1 VVAKKEPPMPFRSAD
16 YQGTFNPT
24 ELEQLHLAYTC
35 CCELLERCPS
45 THEDKDRLARLVIRV
60 FEESNHDPELTA
72 SRAAELARL
81 FD

>member
-1 VVAKKEPPMPFRSAD
+1 MPFRSAE

-24 ELEQLHLAYTC
+24 ELEQLQLAYTR
-35 CCELLERCPS
+35 CCETLEICPA
-45 THEDKDRLARLVIRV
+45 THEGKDRIARLVMRV

-72 SRAAELARL
+72 MRAAELARL